1 MPKLV
6 DTYEPDPK
14 HRPNVIALEEID
26 LDVFIPMLAINLLGY
41 MQKPDN
47 NPTVVDIFCSCGGLS
62 EGFHQGGYN
71 VLLGIVCDRWSIR
84 TYNRYHQERGR
95 LKNVEDIDAS
105 FIFAETNTA

>member
-1 MPKLV
+1 
-6 DTYEPDPK
+6 
-14 HRPNVIALEEID
+14 
-26 LDVFIPMLAINLLGY
+26 MLAINLLGY

-71 VLLGIVCDRWSIR
+71 VLLGIDCDRWSIR

-95 LKNVEDIDAS
+95 LKNVDDIDAS
-105 FIFAETNTA
+105 PQADLIVVLSHCPLLYRVNLVTDLLPQSFI

>member
-1 MPKLV
+1 
-6 DTYEPDPK
+6 
-14 HRPNVIALEEID
+14 
-26 LDVFIPMLAINLLGY
+26 MLAINLLGY

-71 VLLGIVCDRWSIR
+71 VLLGIDCDRWSIR
-84 TYNRYHQERGR
+84 TYNRYHLERGR